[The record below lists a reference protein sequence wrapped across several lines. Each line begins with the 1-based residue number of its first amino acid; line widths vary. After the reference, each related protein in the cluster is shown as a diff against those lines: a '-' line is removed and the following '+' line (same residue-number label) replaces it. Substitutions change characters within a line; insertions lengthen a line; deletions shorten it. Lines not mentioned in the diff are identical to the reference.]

1 MDAWKDADLPI
12 NGEEVGTAELF
23 WLGTSGMKFRESI
36 IKLMIFQTVGWKYS
50 SSTER

>member
-36 IKLMIFQTVGWKYS
+36 IKLMICKPSVG
-50 SSTER
+50 STAML